1 MSDLNT
7 SFTFRL
13 THEDKAALADL
24 AEQLGCDRGAALR
37 RMIRQSRLN
46 VANNANGQF
55 AANGQTFQL
64 KLRSVEAP
72 VEAPVE
78 SEE

>member
-24 AEQLGCDRGAALR
+24 AERLGCDRGAVLR
-37 RMIRQSRLN
+37 RMIRQSSIDLG
-46 VANNANGQF
+46 NNGNGLF
-55 AANGQTFQL
+55 AANGRTFQL
-64 KLRSVEAP
+64 RLQP
-72 VEAPVE
+72 VERVE
-78 SEE
+78 

>member
-24 AEQLGCDRGAALR
+24 AARLGCDRGAVLR
-37 RMIRQSRLN
+37 KMIRQSQLN
-46 VANNANGQF
+46 LTNNGNGQF

-64 KLRSVEAP
+64 RLQP
-72 VEAPVE
+72 VERDA
-78 SEE
+78 

>member
-24 AEQLGCDRGAALR
+24 AGPGPGDVPRPPD
-37 RMIRQSRLN
+37 
-46 VANNANGQF
+46 GQH
-55 AANGQTFQL
+55 GDQP
-64 KLRSVEAP
+64 S
-72 VEAPVE
+72 
-78 SEE
+78 

>member
-13 THEDKAALADL
+13 THEDKAALTDL
-24 AEQLGCDRGAALR
+24 AARLGCDRGAALR
-37 RMIRQSRLN
+37 KMIRQSQLDLS
-46 VANNANGQF
+46 ANGSGQF

-64 KLRSVEAP
+64 KLQP
-72 VEAPVE
+72 VERDA
-78 SEE
+78 

>member
-24 AEQLGCDRGAALR
+24 AARLGCDRGAALR
-37 RMIRQSRLN
+37 RLIRQSKTGL
-46 VANNANGQF
+46 VSGANGQF
-55 AANGQTFQL
+55 AANGHTFQL
-64 KLRSVEAP
+64 KLSGAERVE
-72 VEAPVE
+72 
-78 SEE
+78 

>member
-1 MSDLNT
+1 MSELNT

-13 THEDKAALADL
+13 THEDKTALSEL

-37 RMIRQSRLN
+37 RMIRQSQLN
-46 VANNANGQF
+46 LTNNGNGQF

-64 KLRSVEAP
+64 KLRPAEGD
-72 VEAPVE
+72 E
-78 SEE
+78 